1 MNAKSRS
8 GHFPTD
14 NPRTVKHVSIITL
27 VCLLMV
33 ASSSVSGRT
42 AIGELYGELRSF
54 LKKPI
59 EVEYS
64 AISDFEVADS
74 ELLDYVSAALFSDDS
89 EKVDEILV
97 ELFNYALSVNVHRW
111 LNTQPPPIRNFSS
124 EPGLRDFL
132 IQLWFFEQEKL
143 ESELKSYEEVRL
155 PWSRIPKIL
164 VVLFPRDRE
173 VHDFIWSIHNTLEPT
188 EPAATLMLLDSGEFQ
203 TPKANNL
210 RIATLTSDG
219 PEIFRLIAARSLG
232 RFQSTEGFETL
243 LATLRDS
250 DNRSLVAVV
259 IEAIILH
266 GYSVLPYAQEIREV
280 AERFGVDED
289 TKLAVLTDHI
299 VFPTPYDLTFFG
311 EDASTNRF
319 VSAHRDLERM
329 TVNQSKLQARAEEP
343 QP

>member
-1 MNAKSRS
+1 MNTKSTS
-8 GHFPTD
+8 GHFPTN
-14 NPRTVKHVSIITL
+14 NPRTVKHVSIFTL

-64 AISDFEVADS
+64 AIIDFEVTDS
-74 ELLDYVSAALFSDDS
+74 ELLDYVSAARFSDDS

-97 ELFNYALSVNVHRW
+97 ELFDYALLVNVHRW

-132 IQLWFFEQEKL
+132 IQLWFFQQEKL
-143 ESELKSYEEVRL
+143 ESELKSYEEVRF
-155 PWSRIPKIL
+155 PWTRIPKIL

-173 VHDFIWSIHNTLEPT
+173 VHDFVWSIHNPAEPT
-188 EPAATLMLLDSGEFQ
+188 EPAATLLLLDSEEFQ
-203 TPKANNL
+203 TTKANNL
-210 RIATLTSDG
+210 RIATLLSDG

-232 RFQSTEGFETL
+232 RFQSLEGFETL
-243 LATLRDS
+243 LVTLRDS
-250 DNRSLVAVV
+250 DNRSLASVI
-259 IEAIILH
+259 IEAIILY
-266 GYSVLPYAQEIREV
+266 GYSALPHALEIHEV
-280 AERFGVDED
+280 AERFGVAEG
-289 TKLAVLTDHI
+289 TELAVLTDHV

-319 VSAHRDLERM
+319 VSALRDLERM
-329 TVNQSKLQARAEEP
+329 TVNQSKLQTRAEEP